1 MWHPVVEDWR
11 SPPSHLTCDL
21 GEVHVWRWR
30 LDRPAPAVTLAADEQ
45 LRADRF
51 RFDCDRQS
59 FVAARSGMRRILG
72 RYLDQDAG
80 AIEFAYG
87 SHGKPLLAN
96 GAIEFNLSHSG
107 DWALLAVARDRP
119 VGVDIERIKPMA
131 ELEKLTARFLMAA
144 EHERIV
150 SLPEVDRVLAFFRT
164 WTCKEAYLKA
174 TGEGLGQL
182 KSLEV
187 AVQPEVPVQLL
198 SPSGW
203 NLLELVP
210 EVGYVGA
217 LVCGRPK
224 VIAAPGADLRVS
236 FFAVEDEFR
245 RSIKVD
251 RL

>member
-1 MWHPVVEDWR
+1 VVEAWR
-11 SPPSHLTCDL
+11 SAPAQLQLTPGDVHL
-21 GEVHVWRWR
+21 WRWR
-30 LDRPAPAVTLAADEQ
+30 LDRVPEVPGLAADEQ

-51 RFDCDRQS
+51 RFDRDRQS
-59 FVAARSGMRRILG
+59 FVAARSGMRKILG
-72 RYLDQDAG
+72 RYLNQDAA
-80 AIEFAYG
+80 AIEFTYG
-87 SHGKPLLAN
+87 SHGKPFLAD
-96 GAIEFNLSHSG
+96 GAIAFNLSHSG
-107 DWALLAVARDRP
+107 DWALLAVARDRA

-150 SLPEVDRVLAFFRT
+150 RLPEADRLLAFFRT

-203 NLLELVP
+203 TLLELVP

-217 LVCGRPK
+217 V
-224 VIAAPGADLRVS
+224 AAIGADWRVS
-236 FFAVEDEFR
+236 FFEACWSV
-245 RSIKVD
+245 V
-251 RL
+251 

>member
-1 MWHPVVEDWR
+1 VVEAWR
-11 SPPSHLTCDL
+11 SAPAQLQLIP
-21 GEVHVWRWR
+21 GEVHLWRWR
-30 LDRPAPAVTLAADEQ
+30 LDQPLPAVTGLAADEQ

-72 RYLDQDAG
+72 RYLNQDAA

-87 SHGKPLLAN
+87 SHGKPCLVD
-96 GAIEFNLSHSG
+96 GTIEFNLSHSG
-107 DWALLAVARDRP
+107 DWALLAVARDRA

-150 SLPEVDRVLAFFRT
+150 SLPEADRLLAFFRT

-187 AVQPEVPVQLL
+187 AAQPEVPVQLL
-198 SPSGW
+198 SPPGW

-217 LVCGRPK
+217 
-224 VIAAPGADLRVS
+224 IAAPGSDWRVS
-236 FFAVEDEFR
+236 FFEACWSV
-245 RSIKVD
+245 V
-251 RL
+251 

>member
-1 MWHPVVEDWR
+1 MVEAWR
-11 SPPSHLTCDL
+11 SAPAHLTFDP
-21 GEVHVWRWR
+21 GVVHLWRWR
-30 LDRPAPAVTLAADEQ
+30 LDQPLPALTGLAADEQ

-51 RFDCDRQS
+51 RFDHDRQS
-59 FVAARSGMRRILG
+59 FVAARSGMRQILG
-72 RYLDQDAG
+72 RYLNQDAA

-87 SHGKPLLAN
+87 SHGKPFLAD

-107 DWALLAVARDRP
+107 DWALLAVTHDRP
-119 VGVDIERIKPMA
+119 VGVDIERIKPMP

-150 SLPEVDRVLAFFRT
+150 SLPEADRLLAFFRT

-187 AVQPEVPVQLL
+187 AVQPGLPVQLL
-198 SPSGW
+198 SPIGW

-217 LVCGRPK
+217 V
-224 VIAAPGADLRVS
+224 AATGTDWRVS
-236 FFAVEDEFR
+236 LFEAEDEFLA
-245 RSIKVD
+245 SNKVD